1 MFAGV
6 GNFLSI
12 PETEKWQ
19 LGAIRVQGRS
29 KTRLIVKEIYIALI
43 IKLPRW
49 ILLIPKLG
57 DPNIVVCWRRKLFID
72 HRCEKS
78 DNSMPNVG
86 AGRFLSWRWT
96 PGIIVYLPLIQS
108 SPGFSMVPRV
118 ALDRFGL
125 ILIDSNGHRVS
136 EQILLQ
142 LILPCVTLWALWGGI
157 SRSALIWS
165 VLAGFRHEFHSKWS

>member
-12 PETEKWQ
+12 PETEKLQ
-19 LGAIRVQGRS
+19 LGAIRVQGGS
-29 KTRLIVKEIYIALI
+29 KTRLIVSGIYIALI

-57 DPNIVVCWRRKLFID
+57 DPNIGVCWRRKLFID

-86 AGRFLSWRWT
+86 AGRFLS
-96 PGIIVYLPLIQS
+96 
-108 SPGFSMVPRV
+108 
-118 ALDRFGL
+118 
-125 ILIDSNGHRVS
+125 
-136 EQILLQ
+136 
-142 LILPCVTLWALWGGI
+142 
-157 SRSALIWS
+157 
-165 VLAGFRHEFHSKWS
+165 